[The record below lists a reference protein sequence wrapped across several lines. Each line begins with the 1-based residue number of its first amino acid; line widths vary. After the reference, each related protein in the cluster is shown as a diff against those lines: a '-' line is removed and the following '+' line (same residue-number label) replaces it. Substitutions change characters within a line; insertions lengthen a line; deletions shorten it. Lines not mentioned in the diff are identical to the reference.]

1 MYMQEKTYQMTES
14 DPEILYHVGGAHKWR
29 WGEGGAALEHNSCS
43 KPYTNDRDLHDNVKF
58 EYIGP
63 CLSGKGVDVDY
74 FDLVE
79 WRANPVNFYRLP
91 IDTVPKTKLTR
102 KRNNLTQWNLDRHM
116 DIQLTPVLHFESEA
130 ATLGFLSSYLFYKC
144 R

>member
-1 MYMQEKTYQMTES
+1 MT
-14 DPEILYHVGGAHKWR
+14 VGGG
-29 WGEGGAALEHNSCS
+29 WGCVGAQPRQLNSCS
-43 KPYTNDRDLHDNVKF
+43 NPYTNDRDLHDNVKF

-91 IDTVPKTKLTR
+91 IDTIPKTKLTR
-102 KRNNLTQWNLDRHM
+102 KRNNLTQ
-116 DIQLTPVLHFESEA
+116 
-130 ATLGFLSSYLFYKC
+130 
-144 R
+144 